1 MLRWCVELSEDVSV
15 GQQCAVLKLIRM
27 MPLVDV
33 FGRISESRCCSV
45 RDDSKS
51 DLAVARE
58 LRGKFQAFLCVASPC
73 KRVGSET
80 AATK

>member
-1 MLRWCVELSEDVSV
+1 MLRWCVEVSEDVSV
-15 GQQCAVLKLIRM
+15 GQQCAVLKVTRM
-27 MPLVDV
+27 TPLVDV
-33 FGRISESRCCSV
+33 FGRISENRCCSV
-45 RDDSKS
+45 RDDCKS

-58 LRGKFQAFLCVASPC
+58 LRGKFQAFLCAASPC